1 MLGKRKRNAVADSP
15 LSTDWNSVKAHQDF
29 NNTPAYPA
37 FKERFQTFSGGPPR
51 IIHVDFKPEGALD
64 KAITAPVTEV
74 ATFVFGP
81 DGVPSGFGAGVE
93 KFGAAIEAGSIPGF
107 LIATYG
113 FALEE
118 VEIDGKKGKAAVL
131 AIGWDSVD
139 AHMQFRETQTFKD
152 NIHFLRDGVAAAEMH
167 HVQFLEFL
175 PAQ

>member
-1 MLGKRKRNAVADSP
+1 MTP
-15 LSTDWNSVKAHQDF
+15 YTDWDSVKAHEEF
-29 NNTPAYPA
+29 NNTAAYPA

-51 IIHVDFKPEGALD
+51 IIHVDFQPEGALD
-64 KAITAPVTEV
+64 IAITAPVTEV
-74 ATFVFGP
+74 ATFVFGS
-81 DGVPSGFGAGVE
+81 DGTPSGYGAGVE
-93 KFGAAIEAGSIPGF
+93 KFGAAIESAGIAGF
-107 LIATYG
+107 LGAAYG

-139 AHMQFRETQTFKD
+139 AHLQFRETQTFKD
-152 NIHFLRDGVAAAEMH
+152 NIHFLRTGTVAVEMH